1 MKTVTINAKMSNS
14 GTIHDL
20 ASDQFDR
27 VIKFRE
33 PTRYAVVDAAYYGGR
48 GYTTHATEA
57 AAAAESRRRIYYA
70 HKVIDCEGNQYVA
83 DWGELRADG
92 VLTESHNVA

>member
-1 MKTVTINAKMSNS
+1 MKTLTINAKMSNS

-20 ASDQFDR
+20 ASDMHDR
-27 VIKFRE
+27 EIKFRGGMQ
-33 PTRYAVVDAAYYGGR
+33 YAVVDAAYYGGR
-48 GYTTHATEA
+48 GYTTHATKA
-57 AAAAESRRRIYYA
+57 AAAAESRRRSDYS